1 MDKLRRFV
9 FSLTATFFVSACL
22 NGPSRGDQQFGTTQ
36 ILSKPEFT
44 ELYIRRLKD
53 RFPDAEFLIEVDG
66 SISYRFKDQ
75 SKYTAFVD
83 NAYATYSTDPSSLD
97 DLLDRYLLSSEE
109 SRNLFNDNVDI
120 ERLLPCVRTSD
131 WAKFASDP
139 DDLTSEQIAGDLV
152 VRYCV
157 DLDRSIAYAHPDQ
170 MRFLVSRHPDYR
182 ERAIRNIRQIA
193 RLPEFTLGDR
203 RAMVVNGGDYEA
215 SLILDNTT
223 WRQLHAHLGEVI
235 VFGVPTRD
243 LFVSVDASSPEQI
256 GWLREQIEKHYARGP
271 YPISKKLYRHTGTDI
286 SVFED

>member
-1 MDKLRRFV
+1 M
-9 FSLTATFFVSACL
+9 ATFFVSACL

-36 ILSKPEFT
+36 ILSKLEFT
-44 ELYIRRLKD
+44 ELYVQRLKD
-53 RFPDAEFLIEVDG
+53 RSPDAEISIEVDG

-75 SKYTAFVD
+75 SKHAFVD
-83 NAYATYSTDPSSLD
+83 NAYAAYATDPSSLD
-97 DLLDRYLLSSEE
+97 DLLDRHSLSLEE
-109 SRNLFNDNVDI
+109 WHNVLSDNIDI

-131 WAKFASDP
+131 WAILAPDP
-139 DDLTSEQIAGDLV
+139 DNLTSEQIAGDLV

-157 DLDRSIAYAHPDQ
+157 DSDRSIVYAHPDQ
-170 MRFLVSRHPDYR
+170 IRVLISRHPDYR

-193 RLPEFTLGDR
+193 RLPEFTLGDG

-215 SLILDNTT
+215 SLILDETT
-223 WRQLHAHLGEVI
+223 WQKLHAHLGEVI
-235 VFGVPTRD
+235 IFGIPTRD

-256 GWLREQIEKHYARGP
+256 AWLREQIEKHYARGP